1 MLPRCV
7 EAERTNTT
15 VTGAGPYTI
24 TKSGGVAAT
33 FDADAV
39 SLIGFTGDFLL
50 TLSTSNAALAGV
62 AGMNSDP
69 ATDANYTS
77 IDRALSFGGDGNIR
91 AFENGSLLTL
101 YGAYSIANTYYI
113 RRVGTAVTALVSTTG
128 NFANATV
135 LGSFNPLAGTL
146 YFDSSLSVAGS
157 SLVASVA

>member
-1 MLPRCV
+1 MLALRLATEDAAAMRGGGAASVPIV
-7 EAERTNTT
+7 NRTNTT

-101 YGAYSIANTYYI
+101 YGAYSIANT
-113 RRVGTAVTALVSTTG
+113 
-128 NFANATV
+128 
-135 LGSFNPLAGTL
+135 
-146 YFDSSLSVAGS
+146 
-157 SLVASVA
+157 